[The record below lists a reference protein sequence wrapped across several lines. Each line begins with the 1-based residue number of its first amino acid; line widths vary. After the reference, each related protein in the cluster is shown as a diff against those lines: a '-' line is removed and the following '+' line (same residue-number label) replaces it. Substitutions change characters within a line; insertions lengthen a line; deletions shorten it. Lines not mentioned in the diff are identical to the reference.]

1 MYFLPKKYRVNILNI
16 PLLKK
21 LKNELWYLMITT
33 KYQRQLD
40 GKENL
45 INEIEKMR
53 KDKLSLWKQK
63 KKMKNLKNPKL
74 K

>member
-1 MYFLPKKYRVNILNI
+1 MYFLLKKYRVNILNI

-53 KDKLSLWKQK
+53 KDKLSLWEQK
-63 KKMKNLKNPKL
+63 KKMKNLKNLKL